1 MKVFNFK
8 GPTHNTE
15 FGTYCGRTVFH
26 LLKKPVG
33 NQYLDVLRIFVP
45 TEVLIPLEILRNLR
59 GTTYV
64 QGNIFPDP
72 THKKGPGPV
81 SYDLVTI
88 FNFLE
93 KLAQNK
99 YMSRILEY

>member
-1 MKVFNFK
+1 M
-8 GPTHNTE
+8 
-15 FGTYCGRTVFH
+15 
-26 LLKKPVG
+26 
-33 NQYLDVLRIFVP
+33 
-45 TEVLIPLEILRNLR
+45 R
-59 GTTYV
+59 GTAYV

-72 THKKGPGPV
+72 THKKGFEI
-81 SYDLVTI
+81 YDPVTI